1 MANVYQMVT
10 DRIVEEMKK
19 GIIPWHR
26 PWVCLGSE
34 EQAISYVSRKP
45 YSLLNQLLLGRPGEW
60 LTWNQIHALGGSVKK
75 GAKSGLVVFY
85 TKLEIETETP
95 EGEKDKKTVPVL
107 KWYRVYHQEDTEGI
121 QSKLEPKTQ
130 DTEGKPA
137 LEPVSAAETIIND
150 YLERE
155 PELKFHSDK
164 ESGSAYYSPMTD
176 TVVVPMLGQYQ
187 IVEEY
192 YSTTFHELTHSTM
205 KETRCNRRGEDRAAA
220 FGDSNYSRE
229 ELVAELGSAML
240 CNRAGL
246 DSKKAFRNTVA
257 YIQSWLKAL
266 KNDPKMIVWAASR
279 AETAA
284 KYILNE
290 I

>member
-10 DRIVEEMKK
+10 DRIIEEMQK
-19 GIIPWHR
+19 GIIPWHQ
-26 PWVCLGSE
+26 PWVCLGSG

-60 LTWNQIHALGGSVKK
+60 LTWNQIHTMGGNVRK
-75 GAKSGLVVFY
+75 GAKSRFVVFY
-85 TKLEIETETP
+85 TKMEIETENK
-95 EGEKDKKTVPVL
+95 EGEMEKKTIPVL
-107 KWYRVYHQEDTEGI
+107 KWYRVYHLADTEGI
-121 QSKLEPKTQ
+121 PSKLEP
-130 DTEGKPA
+130 EAPEAGKPA
-137 LEPVSAAETIIND
+137 LEPVFAAETVING

-155 PELKFHSDK
+155 PELKFKSS
-164 ESGSAYYSPMTD
+164 ELSGSAFYSPMTD
-176 TVVVPMLGQYQ
+176 TVVVPMMSQYQ

-192 YSTTFHELTHSTM
+192 YSTAFHELTHSTM

-240 CNRAGL
+240 CNRSGL
-246 DSKKAFRNTVA
+246 DSYKAFRNSVA
-257 YIQSWLKAL
+257 YIQAWLKAL
-266 KNDPKMIVWAASR
+266 KNDPKMIVWAAGR